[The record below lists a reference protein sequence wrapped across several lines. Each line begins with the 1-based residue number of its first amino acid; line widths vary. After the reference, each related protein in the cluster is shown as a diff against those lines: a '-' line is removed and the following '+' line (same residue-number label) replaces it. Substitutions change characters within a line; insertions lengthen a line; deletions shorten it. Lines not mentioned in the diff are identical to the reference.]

1 MKKVLIIL
9 GIVILSLMVTLV
21 FAKSFSLYDFTTLPT
36 FTTFTYLLF
45 IFSFLAYVLLSFIYI
60 ISKKRKKE
68 KIGIKKILSLI
79 IFFIS
84 LLLILGFIVILNL
97 DWVTYYSSYSSAPF
111 YTYVIVRGLEFLLP
125 SMILIIIGIILLG
138 KKK

>member
-9 GIVILSLMVTLV
+9 GTVILSLMVTLV

-36 FTTFTYLLF
+36 FTTFTYLFF
-45 IFSFLAYVLLSFIYI
+45 IFSFLVYVLLSFIYI

-84 LLLILGFIVILNL
+84 LLLILGFIVVLNL

-125 SMILIIIGIILLG
+125 SMILIIIGIILLV

>member
-21 FAKSFSLYDFTTLPT
+21 FAKGFSLYDFTTLPT

-84 LLLILGFIVILNL
+84 LLLILGFIVVLNL